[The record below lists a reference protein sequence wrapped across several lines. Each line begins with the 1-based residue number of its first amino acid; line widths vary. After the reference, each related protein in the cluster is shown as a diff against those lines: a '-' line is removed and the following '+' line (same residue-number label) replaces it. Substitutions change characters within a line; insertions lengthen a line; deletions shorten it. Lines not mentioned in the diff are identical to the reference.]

1 MLRKDRYLTVS
12 VGLNGRKVVEVGS
25 KVIFHI
31 GLILGL
37 VLVCLLASAAYS
49 TRYGERYLLDILSV
63 MGICAI
69 YIGYLLSELLEHV
82 ELKSNRQ
89 DILNTISTLVFQLG
103 LATSLVVVSG
113 IGYFLGEDILTV
125 PPLYALPLWI
135 TYIGYVLGKAGEYL
149 YE

>member
-1 MLRKDRYLTVS
+1 MCLVVELELS
-12 VGLNGRKVVEVGS
+12 ARKVVDIGS

-49 TRYGERYLLDILSV
+49 TRYGEKYLLETLSV
-63 MGICAI
+63 IGICAI
-69 YIGYLLSELLEHV
+69 YIGYLLSEALEHV
-82 ELKSNRQ
+82 DLKSGRQ
-89 DILNTISTLVFQLG
+89 NTLNTISSLVFQFG
-103 LATSLVVVSG
+103 LATTLIMVSG
-113 IGYFLGEDILTV
+113 IGYVLGGDIPTL

-135 TYIGYVLGKAGEYL
+135 TYIGYVLGRAGEYL